1 MQAHYPST
9 FEREMGCTTAEW
21 LMWLPDAVG
30 PWPLTVQ
37 QVPSAPHGQ
46 ARAEPYGGTLELRWQ
61 VLSDRVLGLV
71 RLPRLRVHYAFES
84 ISEQDRQ
91 HFMRR
96 FDLYMQR
103 GGG

>member
-9 FEREMGCTTAEW
+9 FERDMGCTPAEW

-30 PWPLTVQ
+30 PWPLTISQ
-37 QVPSAPHGQ
+37 GPAQGQ
-46 ARAEPYGGTLELRWQ
+46 GHARAQPLGGVLVLRWQ
-61 VLSDRVLGLV
+61 VLPNRVLGLV
-71 RLPRLRVHYAFES
+71 RLPRLQVRFEFDS
-84 ISEQDRQ
+84 LSDADR
-91 HFMRR
+91 HRFMRR

>member
-1 MQAHYPST
+1 MQAHYPSA
-9 FEREMGCTTAEW
+9 FEREMGCTPAEW

-30 PWPLTVQ
+30 SWPLTVHLGPAQ
-37 QVPSAPHGQ
+37 GQ
-46 ARAEPYGGTLELRWQ
+46 GHARAQPCGGVLVLQWQ

-71 RLPRLRVHYAFES
+71 RLPRLQVRFEFES
-84 ISEQDRQ
+84 LSEDDRQ
-91 HFMRR
+91 RFMRR